1 MGDGYCD
8 DYVNNVECSWDDGD
22 CCGDNVDKTYCT
34 QCQCLDPT
42 HQGGMYSTELMCIMW
57 KNYQFWNYFSDPAN
71 TDEAADDTII
81 QGTFWL

>member
-57 KNYQFWNYFSDPAN
+57 KNYQF
-71 TDEAADDTII
+71 
-81 QGTFWL
+81 